1 MTGDTSPIAGLRQR
15 FAQRAT
21 PNGSIGASALPFYK
35 LWIEQT
41 ITIGR
46 DPRCEI
52 VVDPILYASVS
63 RQHAQIRPIQASTP
77 TWQICDL
84 DSSNGTFLNGRR
96 LRSAQILKAGD
107 RILLGND
114 GPEYVFEYL
123 GDLAQ
128 NQSDQADISAR
139 SASSDIS
146 RRSASSDIS
155 KRSPQRYST
164 DAIAPQP
171 QEAVTF
177 TQLFPIAST
186 GRDLTR
192 KAYLAPGIITIG
204 FVVSLFVAVGQPVVF
219 NRLLAVY
226 IALAA
231 YYFVYRLCGK
241 RKPWWILVC
250 AALGTFFL
258 LRSPILPLSVVI
270 FREWLPGQ
278 VPRPGEAINPLML
291 LIRMFFGAG
300 LMEELIKAIPLA
312 TLFAIGRLLP
322 SPWNQRVG
330 IWEPLDGIL
339 LGAASAIGFTLV
351 ETLGQYVPDM
361 IQTASL
367 PGGDGWNQ
375 LRGLQVLIPRL
386 LGLIAGHMAYSGYF
400 GYFVGLSVL
409 KPRQG
414 WMILIIGY
422 LTAAGLHAL
431 WNVMGSVSELLLAL
445 TGIVS
450 YAFLAAAILKARSL
464 SPTRSQN
471 FATRLKS

>member
-21 PNGSIGASALPFYK
+21 PSNSIGASPPFYP
-35 LWIEQT
+35 IAINQT

-46 DPRCEI
+46 DPRSDI
-52 VVDPILYASVS
+52 VVDPILHASVS
-63 RQHAQIRPIQASTP
+63 RQHAEIRPAQEFAFP

-84 DSSNGTFLNGRR
+84 DSSNGTYLNGRR
-96 LRSAQILKAGD
+96 LQDCQTLKAGD

-123 GDLAQ
+123 GEFAQ
-128 NQSDQADISAR
+128 N
-139 SASSDIS
+139 
-146 RRSASSDIS
+146 
-155 KRSPQRYST
+155 RSPQRFPNNI
-164 DAIAPQP
+164 DASQVPGKFTPEPAQDR
-171 QEAVTF
+171 VTF

-186 GRDLTR
+186 GRELTQ

-204 FVVSLFVAVGQPVVF
+204 FVVSLFVAVGQPVIF
-219 NRLLAVY
+219 NQLLAAY

-241 RKPWWILVC
+241 RKPWWIIVC
-250 AALGTFFL
+250 AALATFFL
-258 LRSPILPLSVVI
+258 LRSPILPLSMVV

-278 VPRPGEAINPLML
+278 VPRPGEVVNPVVL

-300 LMEELIKAIPLA
+300 LMEELLKAIPLA
-312 TLFAIGRLLP
+312 ILFAIGRLVP
-322 SPWNQRVG
+322 APWSQRVG

-339 LGAASAIGFTLV
+339 LGAASAIGFTLL

-361 IQTASL
+361 VQATSSS
-367 PGGDGWNQ
+367 GGDGWNQ

-386 LGLIAGHMAYSGYF
+386 LGLISGHMAYSGYF
-400 GYFVGLSVL
+400 GYFIGLSVL

-414 WMILIIGY
+414 WVILIIGY
-422 LTAAGLHAL
+422 LTAASLHAL
-431 WNVMGSVSELLLAL
+431 WNVMGSVSEILLAL
-445 TGIVS
+445 TGIIS